1 MIAPTNIN
9 VKAISIPSD
18 DPFTQYSLLSHKRD
32 SSTDNAIATNT
43 QVQAVFQAKSVA
55 VARHLRDREAMEDR
69 CFCEA
74 AASEIAVTTARHV
87 SHTVKIRQELAYG
100 AYCITKKLPGRLASS
115 PSKVAVVCVFSVL
128 AASLRESSRL
138 S

>member
-87 SHTVKIRQELAYG
+87 NNNAKLWDEARYSAH
-100 AYCITKKLPGRLASS
+100 CITK
-115 PSKVAVVCVFSVL
+115 
-128 AASLRESSRL
+128 
-138 S
+138 